1 MNNRN
6 QKNKSMLSL
15 GQEDIDNNHV
25 KINTARMVDS
35 HTNSMEDKDVTN
47 MVARGISGSKHPYES
62 LQVKKSAASNNQ
74 SEKYN

>member
-15 GQEDIDNNHV
+15 RQEDIDNSNI

-35 HTNSMEDKDVTN
+35 HTNSMEDKEVTN
-47 MVARGISGSKHPYES
+47 MVARGISGGQHPY
-62 LQVKKSAASNNQ
+62 
-74 SEKYN
+74 